1 MAQEVT
7 QEVQPQKSKKGLI
20 LILVGVVLVLALG
33 GGAAYWYFS
42 QKSHG
47 EHEGKPKEEKVE
59 VKEPVFVKL
68 ETFTVN
74 LQPDPDAQFLQVD
87 LTVQVEDKEQADS
100 ITLHMPSVRNR
111 ILMLLSGKK
120 SSDLLTIEGKQAL
133 TKEIMKQLAQPFSK
147 GAKPLVINDV
157 FFTSFVIQ

>member
-7 QEVQPQKSKKGLI
+7 KEVQPQKSKKGLI
-20 LILVGVVLVLALG
+20 LIAVGAVLVLALG

-47 EHEGKPKEEKVE
+47 EHEAKPKEEKVE
-59 VKEPVFVKL
+59 VKDPVFVKL

-74 LQPDPDAQFLQVD
+74 LQPDPDAQYLQVD
-87 LTVQVEDKEQADS
+87 LTVQVEDQAQADS
-100 ITLHMPSVRNR
+100 ITKHMPSVRNR
-111 ILMLLSGKK
+111 LLMLLSGKK
-120 SSDLLTIEGKQAL
+120 PSELLTSEGKQAL
-133 TKEIMKQLAQPFSK
+133 TKEIINQLSQPFTK